1 MVMKTTRPVMRNGNY
16 HKGHVAEDLLRT
28 ARNLL
33 DQETAESVSVRRL
46 TREIGVTPANFYNHF
61 SSIHDLLLRIAADS
75 FVQCTRQL
83 RYFQRN
89 TVTRADALKAA
100 LVEYASFAQRHPQI
114 FRIMF
119 GFVPNAISHKIYH
132 HAAIQAFAVL
142 LEIIYGR
149 EMLHLHDIEGTR
161 KRARIG
167 YGLCA
172 MGHGLAMMLSDGRLP
187 FGREQGLEQQQM
199 IEDIVDAFIHNE
211 LHEALTRPA
220 GQEA

>member
-1 MVMKTTRPVMRNGNY
+1 MKTTTPPAMRSGSY

-33 DQETAESVSVRRL
+33 DRETAESVSVRRL

-61 SSIHDLLLRIAADS
+61 SSVHDLLLQIAADS

-89 TVTRADALKAA
+89 TVTRTDALKAA
-100 LVEYASFAQRHPQI
+100 LVEYASFAQRHPQT

-132 HAAIQAFAVL
+132 NAAIQAFATL
-142 LEIIYGR
+142 LEIVYGQK
-149 EMLHLHDIEGTR
+149 MLHLHDIEGTR

-172 MGHGLAMMLSDGRLP
+172 MGHGLAMMLADGQLL
-187 FGREQGLEQQQM
+187 FGKDPGQAQQEM
-199 IEDIVDAFIHNE
+199 IEGIIDAFIHNE
-211 LHEALTRPA
+211 LHEALTRPTGRKA
-220 GQEA
+220 

>member
-1 MVMKTTRPVMRNGNY
+1 MKTATPPGELRNGSY
-16 HKGHVAEDLLRT
+16 HKGYVAEDLLRT

-33 DQETAESVSVRRL
+33 DRKTVESVSVRRL

-61 SSIHDLLLRIAADS
+61 SSIHDLLLQIATDS

-100 LVEYASFAQRHPQI
+100 LSEYASFAQRHPQI

-119 GFVPNAISHKIYH
+119 GFVPNAISHKVYH
-132 HAAIQAFAVL
+132 NAAIQAFAAL
-142 LEIIYGR
+142 LEIVYGR
-149 EMLHLHDIEGTR
+149 KMLHLHDIEGTR
-161 KRARIG
+161 KRARTG

-172 MGHGLAMMLSDGRLP
+172 MGHGLAMTLADGLLP
-187 FGREQGLEQQQM
+187 FDRKADQGQREM
-199 IEDIVDAFIHNE
+199 IEDIIDVFIHNE
-211 LHEALTRPA
+211 LHEALTRLA

>member
-1 MVMKTTRPVMRNGNY
+1 MKATTAPALRNGSY

-28 ARNLL
+28 ARDLL
-33 DQETAESVSVRRL
+33 DRETAENVSVRRL
-46 TREIGVTPANFYNHF
+46 TREIGVTPASFYNHF

-89 TVTRADALKAA
+89 TATRADALKAA
-100 LVEYASFAQRHPQI
+100 LVEYASFAQRHPQT
-114 FRIMF
+114 FRVMF

-132 HAAIQAFAVL
+132 NATIQAFATF
-142 LEIIYGR
+142 LEIVYGQN
-149 EMLHLHDIEGTR
+149 MLHLHDIEGTR

-172 MGHGLAMMLSDGRLP
+172 MGHGLAMMLADGQLP
-187 FGREQGLEQQQM
+187 FDREPGQGQRKM
-199 IEDIVDAFIHNE
+199 IEDIIDAFIHNE
-211 LHEALTRPA
+211 LHAALTRPTGRVA
-220 GQEA
+220 